1 MFLTRV
7 YKEAAGAMYIL
18 RGSLRWLIVSVDL
31 REIQDYIVLYK
42 VDGEAVEIY
51 RVVNRHI
58 NYPRHQPISML
69 KCKKQ

>member
-1 MFLTRV
+1 
-7 YKEAAGAMYIL
+7 MYIL

-42 VDGEAVEIY
+42 VDGEVVKIY
-51 RVVNRHI
+51 RVVNRYI
-58 NYPRHQPISML
+58 NYSRHQPISML